1 MVEDLLK
8 EKREKILAEID
19 RKNKEKKEKIAKQ
32 KANEREENLKLHFK
46 AVEEFKKKNPN
57 KELAKRKFKRGN
69 GEWELLEVCVLAEE
83 YEGDYKY
90 PSESEIRRKN
100 WEEKNKWYEKRLKAG
115 LIKEKP
121 PIKWLTGKAY
131 EDWKKSVEGK
141 KVLFDESKKRGGFGN
156 WYKDSREKK

>member
-69 GEWELLEVCVLAEE
+69 GEWEMLEVCALAEE

-90 PSESEIRRKN
+90 PTASQINYN
-100 WEEKNKWYEKRLKAG
+100 WYQKRLKAG
-115 LIKEKP
+115 LVKKKP

-141 KVLFDESKKRGGFGN
+141 KVLLDESKKRGGFGN